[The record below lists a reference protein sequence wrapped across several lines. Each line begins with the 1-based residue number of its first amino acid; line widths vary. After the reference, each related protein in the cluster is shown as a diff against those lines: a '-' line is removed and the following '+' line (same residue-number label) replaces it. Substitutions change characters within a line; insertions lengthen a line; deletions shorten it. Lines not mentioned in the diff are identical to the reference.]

1 MKRTIKDF
9 IFEKSLLFLAL
20 LTLAGLAG
28 IVWFLFKEGMPVLD
42 TISLKHFLT
51 GHDWYPT
58 EDPLSFGI
66 FPLIIGSVSVTL
78 LAAVL
83 AIPLGILCAI
93 FLSEIASS
101 RLRSIFK
108 PFIELLAAMPSVVIG
123 FVGMTVLAPFLQDYF
138 GAPTG
143 LNILNAAILLA
154 LMAVPT
160 ICTISEDALRS
171 VPRSLKESSLAL
183 GATHW
188 ETLTTVTIPAA
199 FSGIATGVMLG
210 LSRVIGETMVVLM
223 VAGGAALIPESLFDP
238 VRPMPASIV
247 AEMAESPFG
256 SSHYHALFAI
266 GIVLFFF
273 TFLCN
278 LAAFLVSQKYKLKAS
293 S

>member
-58 EDPLSFGI
+58 EDPPSFGI

-93 FLSEIASS
+93 YLSEIASS

-143 LNILNAAILLA
+143 LNVLNAAILLA

-183 GATHW
+183 GAT
-188 ETLTTVTIPAA
+188 
-199 FSGIATGVMLG
+199 LG
-210 LSRVIGETMVVLM
+210 NANNCHDPGSFFRNCNRSD
-223 VAGGAALIPESLFDP
+223 AGFKPRHRRDHGRTYGCRRCGTHPGK
-238 VRPMPASIV
+238 
-247 AEMAESPFG
+247 PF
-256 SSHYHALFAI
+256 
-266 GIVLFFF
+266 
-273 TFLCN
+273 
-278 LAAFLVSQKYKLKAS
+278 
-293 S
+293 

>member
-28 IVWFLFKEGMPVLD
+28 IVWFLFKEGMPVLE

-58 EDPLSFGI
+58 EDPPSFGI

-78 LAAVL
+78 LAAVM
-83 AIPLGILCAI
+83 AIPLGILCAVY
-93 FLSEIASS
+93 LSEIASS

-143 LNILNAAILLA
+143 LNVLNAAILLA

-171 VPRSLKESSLAL
+171 SQKPKRVVSGTRRHAL
-183 GATHW
+183 GNTDHRHGPGCFFRNCDRSNAGIEPRDRRNHGCFDGSRRCGTH
-188 ETLTTVTIPAA
+188 
-199 FSGIATGVMLG
+199 
-210 LSRVIGETMVVLM
+210 SRKFV
-223 VAGGAALIPESLFDP
+223 
-238 VRPMPASIV
+238 
-247 AEMAESPFG
+247 
-256 SSHYHALFAI
+256 
-266 GIVLFFF
+266 
-273 TFLCN
+273 
-278 LAAFLVSQKYKLKAS
+278 
-293 S
+293 

>member
-58 EDPLSFGI
+58 EDPPSFGI

-143 LNILNAAILLA
+143 LNILNASISPT
-154 LMAVPT
+154 LMFSIATSPTAVIT
-160 ICTISEDALRS
+160 S
-171 VPRSLKESSLAL
+171 VP
-183 GATHW
+183 ATKQDRKS
-188 ETLTTVTIPAA
+188 TRLN
-199 FSGIATGVMLG
+199 
-210 LSRVIGETMVVLM
+210 
-223 VAGGAALIPESLFDP
+223 
-238 VRPMPASIV
+238 
-247 AEMAESPFG
+247 
-256 SSHYHALFAI
+256 SSH
-266 GIVLFFF
+266 
-273 TFLCN
+273 
-278 LAAFLVSQKYKLKAS
+278 SRKSRMPS
-293 S
+293 SA

>member
-1 MKRTIKDF
+1 VKRTIKDF

-58 EDPLSFGI
+58 EDPPSFGI

-78 LAAVL
+78 LAAVM

-93 FLSEIASS
+93 YLSEIASS

-143 LNILNAAILLA
+143 LNVLNAAILLA

-188 ETLTTVTIPAA
+188 ETLRHSPCRIFRNCNRSHAGFKPCHRGDYG
-199 FSGIATGVMLG
+199 GIDG
-210 LSRVIGETMVVLM
+210 SRRSRTH
-223 VAGGAALIPESLFDP
+223 SRKP
-238 VRPMPASIV
+238 V
-247 AEMAESPFG
+247 
-256 SSHYHALFAI
+256 
-266 GIVLFFF
+266 
-273 TFLCN
+273 
-278 LAAFLVSQKYKLKAS
+278 
-293 S
+293 

>member
-58 EDPLSFGI
+58 EDPPSFGI

-78 LAAVL
+78 LAAVM

-93 FLSEIASS
+93 YLSEIASS

-143 LNILNAAILLA
+143 LNVLNAAILLA

-160 ICTISEDALRS
+160 ICTISEDAREA
-171 VPRSLKESSLAL
+171 LK
-183 GATHW
+183 
-188 ETLTTVTIPAA
+188 
-199 FSGIATGVMLG
+199 
-210 LSRVIGETMVVLM
+210 
-223 VAGGAALIPESLFDP
+223 
-238 VRPMPASIV
+238 
-247 AEMAESPFG
+247 
-256 SSHYHALFAI
+256 
-266 GIVLFFF
+266 
-273 TFLCN
+273 N
-278 LAAFLVSQKYKLKAS
+278 LP
-293 S
+293 

>member
-58 EDPLSFGI
+58 EDPPSFGI

-154 LMAVPT
+154 L
-160 ICTISEDALRS
+160 RS

-199 FSGIATGVMLG
+199 FSGITTGVMLG

>member
-58 EDPLSFGI
+58 EDPPSFGI

-108 PFIELLAAMPSVVIG
+108 PFIELLAAFRSYRLCRDDSACT
-123 FVGMTVLAPFLQDYF
+123 FSS
-138 GAPTG
+138 G
-143 LNILNAAILLA
+143 L
-154 LMAVPT
+154 
-160 ICTISEDALRS
+160 LRS
-171 VPRSLKESSLAL
+171 PYGTEYIER
-183 GATHW
+183 GH
-188 ETLTTVTIPAA
+188 PAG
-199 FSGIATGVMLG
+199 SH
-210 LSRVIGETMVVLM
+210 
-223 VAGGAALIPESLFDP
+223 GGSDDLHHF
-238 VRPMPASIV
+238 
-247 AEMAESPFG
+247 
-256 SSHYHALFAI
+256 
-266 GIVLFFF
+266 
-273 TFLCN
+273 
-278 LAAFLVSQKYKLKAS
+278 
-293 S
+293 